1 MDEEMK
7 TEEKTSDPYLAAAVI
22 SKVLSVAVKAGL
34 VFVLFLVLRKLIPG
48 RISTLYLVGYGLVL
62 AGIFV
67 FSEMLHTFSAV
78 MAYKAGRNKR
88 LIVYASPAARIVLR
102 IRMVLAGLMTV
113 AAFVFDLKFGI
124 AVFFALLVYYGA
136 DRLRL
141 ASAGGEL
148 SGIPFATLQ
157 NVCAGLVG
165 IAMFVACGAVFFIG
179 HGEGLSAFG
188 IAGLAI
194 SFAMTVNLYGYGT
207 DFLIPEEK
215 LTTEEFSDDEFS
227 DDEFSD
233 EEGIEEEDP
242 EEALPEDEAIPGEGI
257 EDEE

>member
-22 SKVLSVAVKAGL
+22 SRVLSVAVKAGL

-88 LIVYASPAARIVLR
+88 LISYTSPAARIILR

-124 AVFFALLVYYGA
+124 AAFFALLAYYGT

-141 ASAGGEL
+141 SSGGGEL
-148 SGIPFATLQ
+148 SDIPFATLQ
-157 NVCAGLVG
+157 NVCAGVAG
-165 IAMFVACGAVFFIG
+165 IVMLVACGAVFFIG
-179 HGEGLSAFG
+179 HGEGLSYFG
-188 IAGLAI
+188 IAGLVI
-194 SFAMTVNLYGYGT
+194 SLAMTIDLYGYGT
-207 DFLIPEEK
+207 DFLIPGEK
-215 LTTEEFSDDEFS
+215 
-227 DDEFSD
+227 
-233 EEGIEEEDP
+233 
-242 EEALPEDEAIPGEGI
+242 LPEDEFSEDDSSVDEGLEEERLEEEQQEDEAYPEERI